1 MARGGRSVHRGLR
14 SGLQAVALQDPGR
27 VTQQEA
33 HVSRFYSCWKMP
45 VLDNL
50 GTEIIKCI
58 ISF

>member
-45 VLDNL
+45 VLDNWAQKL
-50 GTEIIKCI
+50 LNA
-58 ISF
+58 